1 MNDDYSKISILS
13 KMIIKFKKNISIVR
27 LKRVMGIID
36 EYVSINDEKYHLG
49 P

>member
-1 MNDDYSKISILS
+1 MMIIQKYLYFLS
-13 KMIIKFKKNISIVR
+13 YKIKFKKNISIVR